1 MKSTRRIVLSIIF
14 WIAVAVLALIA
25 AFLGYATI
33 GDFRPPATGKLQITG
48 NGSASLVPA
57 DSTLT
62 FYSWN
67 TGYCGLGKEMDFLPE
82 GGEMIRPSKEQYKSY
97 REGVIYQ
104 LTTLDRP
111 DFILLQEV
119 DTLSKR
125 TYRDNQAKRIE
136 ASFSKYSAAYALN
149 YKVNFVPVPLFRP
162 VGKVTSGQLTLSKWS
177 PVESERHSFNSSYGW
192 PKKLFMPDRCFI
204 LSRFNVT
211 NGKQL
216 VLINL
221 HNSVFSNASDMPAI
235 ELASLK
241 KVMEDEYL
249 KGNYVIA
256 GGDWNQNPLS
266 YDSAAIKAGYK
277 AYAIHPGIPSDFI
290 AQNWQWAFD
299 PSQPTNR
306 KVDKPY
312 EKAAT
317 PVTTID
323 FFVVSP
329 NVELKAAQTIET
341 GFSYSDHQPVGIAV
355 KLR

>member
-1 MKSTRRIVLSIIF
+1 MKSKRRINLSIIF
-14 WIAVAVLALIA
+14 WIAVALLAVIA
-25 AFLGYATI
+25 AFLCYATI
-33 GDFRPPATGKLQITG
+33 SDFRPPATGKLQITG
-48 NGSASLVPA
+48 NGSALLVPA

-62 FYSWN
+62 IYSWN

-82 GGEMIRPSKEQYKSY
+82 GGKMIRPSKEKYKSY

-111 DFILLQEV
+111 DFLLLQEV
-119 DTLSKR
+119 DTSSKR

-136 ASFSKYSAAYALN
+136 ASFSKYSAAFALN

-177 PVESERHSFNSSYGW
+177 PAESERYSYNSSYGW

-211 NGKQL
+211 NGRQL

-221 HNSVFSNASDMPAI
+221 HNSAFSNGSDMLAI

-241 KVMEDEYL
+241 KVMENEFS

-256 GGDWNQNPLS
+256 GGDWNQNPIN
-266 YDSAAIKAGYK
+266 YHSAAIDTGYK
-277 AYAIHPGIPSDFI
+277 GYTIHPGIPQEFI
-290 AQNWQWAFD
+290 PQNWQWAFD

-312 EKAAT
+312 EKTVT

-329 NVELKAAQTIET
+329 NVELRAAETIET